1 MQEVYSQ
8 RVRVSKPKAKIRI
21 TREKKA
27 GNWEIMQAVGKH
39 TNLDWYLNQTL
50 IKNFFYKKIF
60 L

>member
-1 MQEVYSQ
+1 MVKH
-8 RVRVSKPKAKIRI
+8 RVILVTHNTIEQDLFI
-21 TREKKA
+21 E
-27 GNWEIMQAVGKH
+27 H